1 VKRLEKNI
9 VKVSSSEVKPV
20 VLKEEDKLNFEK
32 ATKCWICEQDFEVG
46 EKKSKRPLSLLW
58 TFQM

>member
-9 VKVSSSEVKPV
+9 LKVLSSEVKPV
-20 VLKEEDKLNFEK
+20 VLMEEDKLNFEI

-46 EKKSKRPLSLLW
+46 EKKIKRPLSLLW
-58 TFQM
+58 TF